1 MTTTKT
7 EQPESPWDDIQ
18 KPDRHINVRQAST
31 GGTLCFFA
39 KNSDNQNLFIMEL
52 RGDYR
57 ILFQKKSFK
66 PRGLELDLLQDTTT
80 SKQRLVIKL
89 GDRVNKDLFGTLC
102 TTLVQ
107 KVEEA
112 KNDGAA
118 LSIALEHLKR
128 WQSFLAQ
135 RHAKLSEE
143 AQRGLFAELT
153 LLDELLRCS
162 SCEPETLVKG
172 WTGPDGGAQDFMIG
186 ETSVEVKSIS
196 GSSRMRVRISSED
209 QLVSETPHLFL
220 RIYRLAQADDSTPDA
235 SSLNQMVQIITQH
248 LETNIEAR
256 LCFEKKLMDFGYQPL
271 PDYDYPLI
279 TLLNTHTFRV
289 SDEFPRLTRQ
299 GLPEGVIKVSY
310 DIELEHLDPYKC
322 DHIELLGEM

>member
-1 MTTTKT
+1 
-7 EQPESPWDDIQ
+7 
-18 KPDRHINVRQAST
+18 
-31 GGTLCFFA
+31 
-39 KNSDNQNLFIMEL
+39 
-52 RGDYR
+52 
-57 ILFQKKSFK
+57 
-66 PRGLELDLLQDTTT
+66 
-80 SKQRLVIKL
+80 
-89 GDRVNKDLFGTLC
+89 
-102 TTLVQ
+102 
-107 KVEEA
+107 
-112 KNDGAA
+112 
-118 LSIALEHLKR
+118 
-128 WQSFLAQ
+128 
-135 RHAKLSEE
+135 
-143 AQRGLFAELT
+143 
-153 LLDELLRCS
+153 
-162 SCEPETLVKG
+162 
-172 WTGPDGGAQDFMIG
+172 MIG